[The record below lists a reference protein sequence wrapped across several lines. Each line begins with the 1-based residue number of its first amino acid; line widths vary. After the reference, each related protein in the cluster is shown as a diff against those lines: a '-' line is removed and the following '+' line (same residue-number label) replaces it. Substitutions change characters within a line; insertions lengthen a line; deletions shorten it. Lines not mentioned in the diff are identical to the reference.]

1 MPSLNQPPAYLRYL
15 KARLKPFTRPAFWT
29 SAIALLLVLLFAWE
43 YWNNPEWLASLGDR
57 PVADSDNQT
66 ADPQLSS
73 QELAAIG
80 ADIDSSSVLLKEL
93 DRKTPLSLP
102 SLSHQKPQTPT
113 NVPTNVEDL
122 LAQLNPQPA
131 NADSQLG
138 GKTPP
143 LIGTPTAT
151 PQPRPSDSNPFAV
164 SAQSLLDNGPLGG
177 SSLSNK
183 AGDSRKPF
191 SSVTGFSDDT
201 ISNFKSLNSVNA
213 NGGVA
218 SANSLSNSWN
228 RDTVSTPVTTNPVQ
242 PATDSIPPPTNPQPQ
257 ALSAPLYQGT
267 VTYSPTTVP
276 GGTGYNTS
284 AIAPTVPANSYTATT
299 PSFSPTQPVTGMPS
313 TVPVTPV
320 APVTSSI
327 YGQYPTQSS
336 SQSSGVTN
344 PGLNSAQANPPGLP
358 PSQLSRPNFTT
369 PGAMQRPNPGD
380 E

>member
-1 MPSLNQPPAYLRYL
+1 MPSLNQSPAYLRYL
-15 KARLKPFTRPAFWT
+15 KARLKPFGRPAFWT

-43 YWNNPEWLASLGDR
+43 YWNNPEWLNSLGDGL
-57 PVADSDNQT
+57 VADSDNQT
-66 ADPQLSS
+66 TDPQLSS

-93 DRKTPLSLP
+93 DRKTPLSLAP
-102 SLSHQKPQTPT
+102 LSNQKPQT
-113 NVPTNVEDL
+113 PTNVEDL

-131 NADSQLG
+131 NADSKLG

-151 PQPRPSDSNPFAV
+151 PQPRPSESNPFAV

-177 SSLSNK
+177 SSWSNK
-183 AGDSRKPF
+183 PGDSRKPF
-191 SSVTGFSDDT
+191 SSVTGFSDDP
-201 ISNFKSLNSVNA
+201 ISNFKSLNSVNT
-213 NGGVA
+213 NSGVA
-218 SANSLSNSWN
+218 SVNSLSNSWN
-228 RDTVSTPVTTNPVQ
+228 RGAVNTPITANPVQ

-267 VTYSPTTVP
+267 VNYSPTTVP
-276 GGTGYNTS
+276 GGTAYNTS
-284 AIAPTVPANSYTATT
+284 AIAPTVPLNSYTATT

-313 TVPVTPV
+313 TVPVAPV

-336 SQSSGVTN
+336 SQSSGITN
-344 PGLNSAQANPPGLP
+344 PGLNSTQANPAGLP
-358 PSQLSRPNFTT
+358 PSQLSRSNFTT